1 MKNRYMVAILFALMA
16 SQGHAEFTTA
26 NTAPAEETIQKSKLI
41 EKVKNLV
48 ATLQD
53 NITCV
58 YKWNCTPTQRQRI
71 RNTAIAIAALMAT
84 LSVGREAWE
93 FGKRLYP
100 QKTNADPRSAIPGS
114 GKRPRT
120 PEQAKEEIKRI
131 ARKVIAGDE

>member
-26 NTAPAEETIQKSKLI
+26 NTAPAEETRERNKLI
-41 EKVKNLV
+41 EKVKDLV

-58 YKWNCTPTQRQRI
+58 YKWNCTPEQKTRI

-84 LSVGREAWE
+84 LSMGRGAWK
-93 FGKRLYP
+93 FVKGQYKPR
-100 QKTNADPRSAIPGS
+100 KTNADPRLIIPGD
-114 GKRPRT
+114 GQRPHT
-120 PEQAKEEIKRI
+120 PEQA
-131 ARKVIAGDE
+131 RKHFRKLRSSD